1 MKKIIAYQ
9 IFILLLVL
17 ALWIQLPLGN
27 LPVWAT
33 HYVLAIQCVL
43 IAAVGGVIYCLRAIY
58 VNKCVRKNWDRDWEI
73 WYYLRPLTS
82 SISGFIAYIFSK
94 AGLIIFEASQQTD
107 SGNFGFL
114 AFALIAGFN
123 VDKFVQKIEEVAK
136 SAFGIDQSRMTK
148 NSKKED

>member
-1 MKKIIAYQ
+1 M
-9 IFILLLVL
+9 LLVL
-17 ALWIQLPLGN
+17 GLWIQLPLGN
-27 LPVWAT
+27 LPGWAT

-43 IAAVGGVIYCLRAIY
+43 IAAVAGVIYCLRAVY
-58 VNKCVRKNWDRDWEI
+58 VNKCVRKNWDQDWEI

-82 SISGFIAYIFSK
+82 SISGFVAYIFSK

-114 AFALIAGFN
+114 AFAFIAGFN

-136 SAFGIDQSRMTK
+136 AAFGIDQSRMTK
-148 NSKKED
+148 KSKEQD